1 MNGAEHSFL
10 AAIAAAGLTPPPS
23 IVADGAIHRF
33 STNGKR
39 GDDAGWYLMHAD
51 GIASGAFGCWR
62 TGLQLTWSQ
71 RPSVGLSQHEKERHR
86 QLISVMHAQR
96 MLDRSRQQELAA
108 AAAAHRW
115 NAAKSCTR
123 HAYTVAKGVGNHGI
137 RIERN
142 GCLIV
147 PMRDAA
153 GTLFSLQSIAPNGEK
168 RFLAGGRVKGCFH
181 QVGELA
187 GTLIVCE
194 GYATGATI
202 HEATS
207 HAVAIAFNSG
217 NLVAVAMS
225 MRARHPDARIIVAAD
240 DDWHVP
246 GNPGC
251 SSAKQ
256 AALAVGGFIAVPR
269 FSGNRPDKATDFND
283 LHALHGVDAVRA
295 CFDEIE
301 EATC

>member
-1 MNGAEHSFL
+1 M
-10 AAIAAAGLTPPPS
+10 
-23 IVADGAIHRF
+23 
-33 STNGKR
+33 
-39 GDDAGWYLMHAD
+39 
-51 GIASGAFGCWR
+51 
-62 TGLQLTWSQ
+62 TWSQ
-71 RPSVGLSQHEKERHR
+71 RPSAGLSQHEKERHQ
-86 QLISVMHAQR
+86 QLISAMHAQR

-108 AAAAHRW
+108 VAAAHRW
-115 NAAKSCTR
+115 NAAKPCTR

-147 PMRDAA
+147 PMRDTA
-153 GTLFSLQSIAPNGEK
+153 GTLFSLQSIAADGEK
-168 RFLAGGRVKGCFH
+168 RFLAGGRVKGCLH
-181 QVGELA
+181 QIGELA

-194 GYATGATI
+194 GYATGATV
-202 HEATS
+202 HEAIS

-217 NLVAVAMS
+217 NLVPVAMA
-225 MRARHPDARIIVAAD
+225 MRARHTDARIIVAAD
-240 DDWHVP
+240 DDWQVP

-256 AALAVGGFIAVPR
+256 AALAVGGVVAVPR
-269 FSGNRPDKATDFND
+269 FSRSRPDKATDFND
-283 LHALHGVDAVRA
+283 LHALHGVNAVRA